1 MKPTITTILNLYKR
15 PGYLKEQVEAIRAQ
29 NIPSTEIWLWVNN
42 HDIWYE
48 ESEIDIVNLVSSCK
62 FDRIITSTY
71 NHKYHG
77 RFAWA
82 LLAETDYVAV
92 FDDDTIPGPNWFGN
106 CLESFEKNPGLYGGV
121 GIELQGPY
129 YVHGIRHGW
138 PSNNEESV
146 EVDLVGHAWF
156 FPQEYAKYMW
166 YEKPLT
172 FENGEDI
179 HFSYCLQKYSGIKTY
194 VPPHP
199 IKDLSMSSS
208 RKAWDYGA
216 DNKASSNGSLDKTI
230 MDFYSE
236 RDQQIIEYLN
246 SGWKPLYTQ

>member
-15 PGYLKEQVEAIRAQ
+15 PEYLKEQVEAIRAQ
-29 NIPSTEIWLWVNN
+29 NIPSTEIWLWVNEP
-42 HDIWYE
+42 HDSGMAAQE
-48 ESEIDIVNLVSSCK
+48 MHDFLDELE
-62 FDRIITSTY
+62 FDRIIMSNY

-82 LLAETDYVAV
+82 LLAETDYVAI

-106 CLESFEKNPGLYGGV
+106 CLESYEKKPGLYGGV
-121 GIELQGPY
+121 GIELQGPTY
-129 YVHGIRHGW
+129 AHGRRHGW
-138 PSNNEESV
+138 PSNNDEIK

-166 YEKPLT
+166 IQKPPT

-179 HFSYCLQKYSGIKTY
+179 HFSYCLQKYGGIKTY

-199 IKDLSMSSS
+199 VNYPSMTSSQ
-208 RKAWDYGA
+208 KAWEYGA
-216 DNKASSNGSLDKTI
+216 DNKASSNGSLNKSI
-230 MDFYSE
+230 MDFYAE
-236 RDQQIIEYLN
+236 RDQQIANYLT
-246 SGWKPLYTQ
+246 SGWHPLYTQ